1 MKRIIVFIVPV
12 LIILVS
18 ICGSCI
24 FHPPPPFNNPND
36 PLAEGEEEDLAEG
49 EEEEENTGDSFTLF
63 GTIEG
68 QTVEVDTTNTFISL
82 GENIHSGE
90 GTITEI
96 RLESTNPYHGIAI
109 GPIERLQANT
119 TYEINYFD
127 APLQT
132 GDWIYFGVSSQIFH
146 DLYGWNSLYAGHGVS
161 TSSSV
166 IIEEW
171 DGSHLAGTYTV
182 SQLPNFDVSG
192 SFDIKLPE

>member
-1 MKRIIVFIVPV
+1 MKRFVYILVPV

-18 ICGSCI
+18 LYGSCI
-24 FHPPPPFNNPND
+24 FHPLPPFNNPND
-36 PLAEGEEEDLAEG
+36 PLAEGER
-49 EEEEENTGDSFTLF
+49 EEEEEGNTGDSLTLS

-68 QTVEVDTTNTFISL
+68 QTVEVETTNAFISL

-119 TYEINYFD
+119 TYTINDFD

-146 DLYGWNSLYAGHGVS
+146 DLYGWNSLYARHGIS

-182 SQLPNFDVSG
+182 SQLPDFDVSG
-192 SFDIKLPE
+192 SFDIKLP